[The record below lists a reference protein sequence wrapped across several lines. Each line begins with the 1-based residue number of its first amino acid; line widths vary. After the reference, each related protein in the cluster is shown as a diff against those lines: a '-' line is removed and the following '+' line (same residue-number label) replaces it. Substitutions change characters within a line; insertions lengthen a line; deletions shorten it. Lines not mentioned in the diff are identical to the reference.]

1 MPGAPSLSCWYQPL
15 ILRSGSDP
23 ASDARKGLGSLGTP
37 FRPDGPVPRSA
48 VREELARLWEQAVHR
63 QAAIGGE
70 RLTQKW
76 LAEASGVPRA
86 TVSSWST
93 GASLP
98 RSLDQLT
105 AVGDVLAEAAG
116 ETPLTSREWSRL
128 QDADEPRPT
137 RTVSE
142 DDPVMATFRR
152 HPLTKPHFSEL
163 VVDADPPRS
172 VWRSG
177 IMLILN
183 LEARPDRA
191 VFLHGMH
198 PVVHDRQPPRPACFG
213 LIDARV
219 AGVVPPQMFT
229 LDLDSDPALL
239 TAENF
244 DWDAADLT
252 ITPKRPAQFRVTVS
266 AVEAEVFFHLEIDW
280 TCDRRSGRTVIDN
293 GGKPFEVYPG
303 GHSDLDWGCGGR
315 HKRECPAE
323 RLSAS
328 STRGRVRWFDASID
342 SGFIIPDCGGADLY
356 FHRTSLVPGSAGR
369 LPHEGDQVAYEVK
382 RTRFEPHAV
391 RVRFLR

>member
-1 MPGAPSLSCWYQPL
+1 
-15 ILRSGSDP
+15 
-23 ASDARKGLGSLGTP
+23 
-37 FRPDGPVPRSA
+37 VPRSA
-48 VREELARLWEQAVHR
+48 VREELARLWGQAVHR

-70 RLTQKW
+70 RLTQEW

-86 TVSSWST
+86 TISSWST

-128 QDADEPRPT
+128 QDADGPKGPT
-137 RTVSE
+137 RSVGE
-142 DDPVMATFRR
+142 DEPVIATIDR

-163 VVDADPPRS
+163 VVDADPPRL

-177 IMLILN
+177 VMLIIT
-183 LEARPDRA
+183 LEARPERA
-191 VFLHGMH
+191 VVLHGMR
-198 PVVHDRQPPRPACFG
+198 PVVDSPRQPPRRACFG
-213 LIDARV
+213 LTGSYA
-219 AGVVPPQMFT
+219 AGRVPPRMFT
-229 LDLDSDPALL
+229 LDLDPDPALL
-239 TAENF
+239 KAKDE
-244 DWDAADLT
+244 DADFPFKISATDVE
-252 ITPKRPAQFRVTVS
+252 QFRVTVS
-266 AVEAEVFFHLEIDW
+266 ATEAEVSFHLEIDW
-280 TCDRRSGRTVIDN
+280 TCAGRRGITVIGN

-303 GHSDLDWGCGGR
+303 GHSDLDWDCGGR
-315 HKRECPAE
+315 HKRGCPAE
-323 RLSAS
+323 RLAAS

-369 LPHEGDQVAYEVK
+369 LPREGDLVAYEVE